1 MSLKSKIMI
10 SLLST
15 TLAASALAASGDDA
29 ASALITKLAHGQMT
43 IVKSFKSI
51 GNLEGFVI
59 QSTQGSK
66 QQAIVYAD
74 KDGKY
79 MIPGI
84 IVDSAGTNVAQY
96 DYATQ
101 ITAVEAPKI
110 YADVAKTNWVE
121 DGKADAPHKAYIVVE
136 PNCSACHMLYNGL
149 KPMIDSGQLAVR
161 WIFVAFMRPQ
171 SAGMAAA
178 IMQAK
183 DPGKMISMDE
193 KKFNMQTEMGG
204 VKPVPVSKDM
214 QDKIKQNLD
223 FMSQAGFVG
232 TPGIIFMGT
241 DGKPQIV
248 RGVPQGPAVQDMVN
262 HMSNKF

>member
-1 MSLKSKIMI
+1 MKINNKLVTA
-10 SLLST
+10 LLSM
-15 TLAASALAASGDDA
+15 AVVGSVFASDA
-29 ASALITKLAHGQMT
+29 NDLITKLSHGQMT
-43 IVKSFKSI
+43 VIKSFKSV

-59 QSTQGSK
+59 QPTQGPK
-66 QQAIVYAD
+66 QQAIVYVD
-74 KDGKY
+74 KDGRY
-79 MIPGI
+79 MIPGLVI
-84 IVDSAGTNVAQY
+84 DANGTNLAQQ
-96 DYATQ
+96 DYAAQ
-101 ITAVEAPKI
+101 ITSVQAPKI
-110 YADVAKTNWVE
+110 YADAAKTNWVE

-136 PNCSACHMLYNGL
+136 PNCSACHMLYNQL
-149 KPMIDSGQLAVR
+149 KPMITSGQLAVR

-183 DPGKMISMDE
+183 DPGKMMSMDE
-193 KKFNMQTEMGG
+193 KNFNMQTEMGG
-204 VKPVPVSKDM
+204 VKPVPVSKEM

-232 TPGIIFMGT
+232 TPGIIFMGI

-248 RGVPQGPAVQDMVN
+248 RGVPQGPAVQDMIN

>member
-1 MSLKSKIMI
+1 MRVNNKLITA
-10 SLLST
+10 LLSM
-15 TLAASALAASGDDA
+15 AVAGGVFASDASD
-29 ASALITKLAHGQMT
+29 LISKLSHGQMT
-43 IVKSFKSI
+43 VVKSFKSV
-51 GNLEGFVI
+51 GNLEGLVI
-59 QSTQGSK
+59 QPMQGPK
-66 QQAIVYAD
+66 QEAIVYVD
-74 KDGKY
+74 KDGRY
-79 MIPGI
+79 MIPGPLI
-84 IVDSAGTNVAQY
+84 DASGVNIAQR
-96 DYATQ
+96 DFATQ
-101 ITAVEAPKI
+101 ITAVQAPQI

-121 DGKADAPHKAYIVVE
+121 DGKVDAPHKAYIVVE

-149 KPMIDSGQLAVR
+149 KPMIDSGQLQVR
-161 WIFVAFMRPQ
+161 WIFVAFMNPQ

-204 VKPVPVSKDM
+204 IKPVPVSKDR
-214 QDKIKQNLD
+214 QDKINQNLD

-262 HMSNKF
+262 HMSNNF